1 MGAGKK
7 NGCFFVAVLGAEIW
21 VFFHQKISLGAEKKN
36 GCQKKKWVPKKKMGV
51 GTFDASVK
59 SIILLLCI

>member
-1 MGAGKK
+1 VPKK
-7 NGCFFVAVLGAEIW
+7 KLGAE
-21 VFFHQKISLGAEKKN
+21 
-36 GCQKKKWVPKKKMGV
+36 KKKMGV